1 MDTTEA
7 TRIVYR
13 ACMFGEPDLAQIIEG
28 AMANVI
34 VRDPEILGGRPVFRG
49 TRVPL
54 EVLFEN
60 LEDGLTIDEIIA
72 SYPSLNKADVIAC
85 LEEASATLMAGTH

>member
-1 MDTTEA
+1 
-7 TRIVYR
+7 
-13 ACMFGEPDLAQIIEG
+13 
-28 AMANVI
+28 MADVI

-49 TRVPL
+49 TRVPV

-60 LEDGLTIDEIIA
+60 LEDGLSIDEIIE

-85 LEEASATLMAGTH
+85 LEGACANLMADSH